1 MQEVN
6 LIVLWKRARKILIN
20 MAKNMCQKNGKT
32 YRQVIKDFLD
42 DKEKK
47 DKGFKNRIFKA

>member
-6 LIVLWKRARKILIN
+6 LIVLWKIAKKILIK
-20 MAKNMCQKNGKT
+20 MAKNMCQKDGKT

-42 DKEKK
+42 DKEKN
-47 DKGFKNRIFKA
+47 DKGFKNRLFKA